1 MPNCAKEL
9 EGLPLKPFYTIGE
22 VSRFTGVRPHVLRYW
37 EEEGKVLRPSRKRSR
52 HRLYRLSDI
61 QLIFEIKRLRDEEKL
76 PLAALRRQLKAK
88 PGLGGGPAP
97 APDAAPYAESQ
108 VLNLLQAIRAD
119 LLALRALLE

>member
-1 MPNCAKEL
+1 MPNCVKDL
-9 EGLPLKPFYTIGE
+9 EGLPPKPFYTIGE
-22 VSRFTGVRPHVLRYW
+22 VSRLTGVRPHVLRYW

-76 PLAALRRQLKAK
+76 PLAALRRQLKAQ
-88 PGLGGGPAP
+88 PGPGGGPAP
-97 APDAAPYAESQ
+97 APDAAPYPESQ

>member
-1 MPNCAKEL
+1 MPNCAKEM
-9 EGLPLKPFYTIGE
+9 EGLPPKPFYTIGE

-37 EEEGKVLRPSRKRSR
+37 EEEVKVLRPSRKRSR

-76 PLAALRRQLKAK
+76 PLAALRRQLKAQ
-88 PGLGGGPAP
+88 PGPGGPAP

>member
-1 MPNCAKEL
+1 
-9 EGLPLKPFYTIGE
+9 
-22 VSRFTGVRPHVLRYW
+22 VSRLTGVRPHVLRYW

-76 PLAALRRQLKAK
+76 PLAALRRQLKAQ
-88 PGLGGGPAP
+88 PRLGGGPAP
-97 APDAAPYAESQ
+97 APDAAPSPESQ